1 MNAHP
6 DSGPTVAERK
16 RAAGAVKTAIPRLP
30 AFKAYDIR
38 GRVPNELNATIA
50 YRLGLAYAE
59 RYSPRRVAIGR
70 DVRESSPM
78 LARALSLGL
87 TRGGAE
93 VLDLG
98 LCGTEEV
105 RSEEHTSELQS
116 LMRISYAVFCL
127 KKKTKKEYF
136 TQQP

>member
-78 LARALSLGL
+78 L
-87 TRGGAE
+87 
-93 VLDLG
+93 
-98 LCGTEEV
+98 

-116 LMRISYAVFCL
+116 LMRNAYAVFCL
-127 KKKTKKEYF
+127 KKKKYN
-136 TQQP
+136 

>member
-70 DVRESSPM
+70 DVRESSPL
-78 LARALSLGL
+78 LASALSLGL

-93 VLDLG
+93 VRHLG
-98 LCGTEEV
+98 LCGTEGAHFAGV
-105 RSEEHTSELQS
+105 MVGAGGGLP
-116 LMRISYAVFCL
+116 V
-127 KKKTKKEYF
+127 
-136 TQQP
+136 

>member
-1 MNAHP
+1 MS
-6 DSGPTVAERK
+6 DCSSDVCSS
-16 RAAGAVKTAIPRLP
+16 VL
-30 AFKAYDIR
+30 
-38 GRVPNELNATIA
+38 TIA

-105 RSEEHTSELQS
+105 YFAAFQDGVDGGVMVTASHNPIEYNGLKLVRAGA
-116 LMRISYAVFCL
+116 RPISGDRDRKSTRL
-127 KKKTKKEYF
+127 NSRH
-136 TQQP
+136 

>member
-70 DVRESSPM
+70 DVCESSPM
-78 LARALSLGL
+78 LARALSPGL

-93 VLDLG
+93 VLDLF
-98 LCGTEEV
+98 LCGTEEDLFAA
-105 RSEEHTSELQS
+105 LQAENGRRPCRGS
-116 LMRISYAVFCL
+116 VGQV
-127 KKKTKKEYF
+127 E
-136 TQQP
+136 

>member
-1 MNAHP
+1 MS
-6 DSGPTVAERK
+6 DCSSDVCSS
-16 RAAGAVKTAIPRLP
+16 VL
-30 AFKAYDIR
+30 
-38 GRVPNELNATIA
+38 TIA

-105 RSEEHTSELQS
+105 YFAAFQDGVDGGVMVTASHNP
-116 LMRISYAVFCL
+116 I
-127 KKKTKKEYF
+127 EYNGLDRKS
-136 TQQP
+136 TRLNSSH